1 MSAGGHVNAQ
11 LYLRCS
17 AKNVISVSGIPANKE
32 AVVFYPSRVIV
43 YVSCCAHPFEP
54 DLHQAHHRAVFVRSC
69 DL

>member
-17 AKNVISVSGIPANKE
+17 AKNMFSVSGIPANEE

-43 YVSCCAHPFEP
+43 YVSGGAHPFEP
-54 DLHQAHHRAVFVRSC
+54 DRHRAQHRAVFVRSR